1 MIDCVVLAGGVPQEE
16 DLLYE
21 YTQGK
26 PKALI
31 EVVGKP
37 MVQWV
42 LDALNQAPSVA
53 RIILL
58 GLDADSGVNVTKPVT
73 YIPDQGSMLENAI
86 AGTEKVL
93 SLNPGAEQVLL
104 CSSDIPLLTPD
115 MVESL
120 VNLCPDPGVDLYHAT
135 VSKECMENRFPESHR
150 SYAKFKDGY
159 FAACD
164 IHIIA
169 PRIINKNRDLWAALM
184 SNRKSVIK
192 QALNLGPGFL
202 LKYAT
207 GRLSLDELERKLL
220 QKFDI
225 NGRVVLVDTPEMGMD
240 ADKPFQLEIC
250 RQELQKL
257 NSHNR
262 ETH

>member
-1 MIDCVVLAGGVPQEE
+1 MYAIVTAGGIPKPE
-16 DLLYE
+16 DPLYE
-21 YTQGK
+21 YTQGQS
-26 PKALI
+26 KALLEI
-31 EVVGKP
+31 AGKP

-42 LDALNQAPSVA
+42 LDALDRAPNVA
-53 RIILL
+53 RIILV
-58 GLDADSGVNVTKPVT
+58 GLESGSNLNATKLVS
-73 YIPDQGSMLENAI
+73 YVPDQGSMLGNAI
-86 AGTEKVL
+86 AGMEKVA
-93 SLNPGAEQVLL
+93 SLNPHAEQVLL
-104 CSSDIPLLTPD
+104 CSSDIPLLMPD

-120 VNLCPDPGVDLYHAT
+120 VSQCTDPDIDLFHST
-135 VSKECMENRFPESHR
+135 VSKECMESRFPESHR
-150 SYAKFKDGY
+150 SYGKFKDGY

-169 PRIINKNRDLWAALM
+169 PRIIYKNQDLWAALM

-202 LKYAT
+202 IKYAT

-225 NGRVVLVDTPEMGMD
+225 HARVVLVDTPEMGMD

-250 RQELQKL
+250 RQELQKQIL
-257 NSHNR
+257 
-262 ETH
+262 